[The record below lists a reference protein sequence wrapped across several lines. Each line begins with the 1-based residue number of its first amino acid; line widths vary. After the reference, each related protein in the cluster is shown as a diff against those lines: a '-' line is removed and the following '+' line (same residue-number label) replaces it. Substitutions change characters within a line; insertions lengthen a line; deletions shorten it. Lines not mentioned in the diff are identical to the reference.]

1 MGANQVKAR
10 AKQMRLNH
18 GLRIKSAEFWLKLG
32 QPMPALLELQQLP
45 KKAQQ
50 CEWARQV
57 FRNAVRHCARG
68 A

>member
-1 MGANQVKAR
+1 
-10 AKQMRLNH
+10 
-18 GLRIKSAEFWLKLG
+18 
-32 QPMPALLELQQLP
+32 MPALLELQQLP